1 MVALIDRRSSARVE
15 TGMSKA
21 KQLRSLLRQDGMTI
35 APGAYDCIT
44 ATLVARAGF
53 SAVYMTGAGT
63 AASHGYPDYGL
74 LTMSEMVENA
84 GRIAAAVDVPVIAD
98 ADTGYGNE
106 LNVVRTV
113 REYERQ
119 GVAAIHIEDQVFPKK
134 CGHLDNK
141 EVIPFDDYIAKIRA
155 GADARRSPDFL
166 IIARTDARAVVDF
179 EEAIKRA
186 NAALSAGADMA
197 FVEAPQTIDEIQ
209 AVPKLVE
216 GPCLLNVVRRGKTPP
231 VELNAAKAMGY
242 KLAILPTLLFQG
254 VIGCCEE
261 LLTELRTDALPT
273 PPKDLSPD
281 EAFARFRADEW
292 DAVRNRYRE
301 V

>member
-1 MVALIDRRSSARVE
+1 
-15 TGMSKA
+15 MSKA
-21 KQLRSLLRQDGMTI
+21 LQLRNLLRQDAMTI
-35 APGAYDCIT
+35 APGAYDCVT
-44 ATLVARAGF
+44 ATLIARAGF
-53 SAVYMTGAGT
+53 PAVYMTGAGT

-84 GRIAAAVDVPVIAD
+84 GRIAGAVDIPVVAD

-113 REYERQ
+113 REYERR
-119 GVAAIHIEDQVFPKK
+119 GVAAIHVEDQVFPKR
-134 CGHLDNK
+134 CGHLDDK

-155 GADARRSPDFL
+155 AADARRSLDFL
-166 IIARTDARAVVDF
+166 IIARTDARAVVGF

-186 NAALSAGADMA
+186 NASLAAGAEMA
-197 FVEAPQTIDEIQ
+197 FVEAPQTIDEVKAI
-209 AVPKLVE
+209 PKLVG

-231 VELNAAKAMGY
+231 IELNAAEAMGY
-242 KLAILPTLLFQG
+242 KLAILPILLFQG

-261 LLTELRTDALPT
+261 LLTELKTGAFPT
-273 PPKDLSPD
+273 PPKDLSPH

-292 DAVRNRYRE
+292 DSLRDRYRNVSNTAAVAGTE
-301 V
+301 